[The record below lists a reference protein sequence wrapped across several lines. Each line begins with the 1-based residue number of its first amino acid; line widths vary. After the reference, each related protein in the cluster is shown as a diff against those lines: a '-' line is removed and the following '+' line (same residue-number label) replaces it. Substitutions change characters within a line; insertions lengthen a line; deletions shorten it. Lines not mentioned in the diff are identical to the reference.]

1 MLRGSVGD
9 EAGKEGGWRGGVSGV
24 RQDFPVARGEAYGAV
39 SGPSRM
45 SAPSVCASCA
55 GRRARGRSHSATR
68 SQRPHRG
75 PQSCASCAGPRLG
88 CGAEQCIAKAPE
100 PQRVGY
106 RLGEDVGDVE
116 VRVDLDEALDV
127 VLPWYN
133 TTRYGVVDGQ
143 LQYLS
148 LGKVELQ

>member
-1 MLRGSVGD
+1 M
-9 EAGKEGGWRGGVSGV
+9 AWGVLGV
-24 RQDFPVARGEAYGAV
+24 RRDFPGARGEAHGAV
-39 SGPSRM
+39 SGFSCK

-55 GRRARGRSHSATR
+55 GYRTRGRSNLAKR
-68 SQRPHRG
+68 SRRPHRG
-75 PQSCASCAGPRLG
+75 LPSFASRAGPRLG